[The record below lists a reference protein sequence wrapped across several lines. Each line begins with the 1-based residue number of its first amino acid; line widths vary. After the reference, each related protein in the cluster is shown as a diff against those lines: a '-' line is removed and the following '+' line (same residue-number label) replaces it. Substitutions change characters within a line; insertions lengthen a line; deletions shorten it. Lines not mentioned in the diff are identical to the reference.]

1 MSGLRDGV
9 ERIDLEH
16 TLGDD
21 LEPYVEEIR
30 AALELDRLE
39 DAKAAIADVLRAMRL
54 GEAAEGGFPIGAEA
68 DLAELVG
75 FDDEA

>member
-30 AALELDRLE
+30 AA
-39 DAKAAIADVLRAMRL
+39 
-54 GEAAEGGFPIGAEA
+54 
-68 DLAELVG
+68 
-75 FDDEA
+75 